1 LVRASERDIRDGDS
15 RTGRR
20 LRQVRAAILAFAALG
35 GSMKTLILT
44 LAFGFLVAAAPPADV
59 DRRVERVLRQM
70 PVIDGHND
78 LPWEIRDKYDFWRK
92 PLDLDADTSRLEARL
107 QTDLPRMKRGGMGAQ
122 FWSVWIPNER
132 KGDEAIR
139 VTLEQ
144 IDIVHRMVARY
155 PARLEMAS
163 TAADVRRI
171 GKAGRIASLIGIEGG
186 HQIGNSPAALRQLH
200 ALGARYM
207 TLTHSKNND
216 WADSATDDPVH
227 DGLTPFGRA
236 IVREMNRLGMIID
249 LSHVS
254 PETMRDALAETRAPV
269 IFSHSNA
276 RALMDHAR
284 NVPDDVLK
292 LLPANGGV
300 VMVNFYPGFLS
311 EAYRRRMAERDAE
324 DARLRN
330 LYSGQPE
337 RRQAALDAWD
347 AAHPAVEVPLQT
359 VADHI
364 EHVRKLAGIDH
375 VGIGSDFDGI
385 DGAAPKGLEGVES
398 YPALL
403 AELARRGWSDS
414 DLAKLSGGNV
424 LRVMERVEAAAAGMK
439 NEPPLIA
446 TIEAMDSKSSK

>member
-1 LVRASERDIRDGDS
+1 MMP
-15 RTGRR
+15 R
-20 LRQVRAAILAFAALG
+20 LPILLAAALVCSG
-35 GSMKTLILT
+35 ATAQT
-44 LAFGFLVAAAPPADV
+44 PEQ
-59 DRRVERVLRQM
+59 RVERVLAKT

-78 LPWEIRDKYDFWRK
+78 LPWEIRENYDFWRA
-92 PLDLDADTSRLEARL
+92 PLDLEADTSTLEKRL
-107 QTDLPRMKRGGMGAQ
+107 QTDLPRMKKGGMGAQ
-122 FWSVWIPNER
+122 FWSVWIPAEL

-155 PARLEMAS
+155 PQRLEMAS
-163 TAADVRRI
+163 TAADIRRVE
-171 GKAGRIASLIGIEGG
+171 KAGRIASLIGVEGG
-186 HQIGNSPAALRQLH
+186 HQIGNSPAALRQFYR
-200 ALGARYM
+200 LGARYM

-227 DGLTPFGRA
+227 EGLTPFGKA
-236 IVREMNRLGMIID
+236 IVREMNRIGMIVD

-254 PETMRDALAETRAPV
+254 PKTMRDAIAVTRAPV
-269 IFSHSNA
+269 IFSHSSA

-292 LLPANGGV
+292 RLPANGGV
-300 VMVNFYPGFLS
+300 VMVNYFPGFIS
-311 EAYRRRMAERDAE
+311 EAYRRRAAERDAE
-324 DARLRN
+324 DARLKN

-337 RRQAALDAWD
+337 RRKAALDAWD
-347 AAHPAVEVPLQT
+347 KAHPAVDATLAE
-359 VADHI
+359 VADHV
-364 EHVRKLAGIDH
+364 EHIRKVAGIDH

-385 DGAAPKGLEGVES
+385 SGTAPTGLEGVET

-414 DLAKLSGGNV
+414 DLAKLAGGNV
-424 LRVMERVEAAAAGMK
+424 LRAMEGVERVSAAMK

-446 TIEAMDSKSSK
+446 TIEQLDRPKP

>member
-1 LVRASERDIRDGDS
+1 MKRMTL
-15 RTGRR
+15 
-20 LRQVRAAILAFAALG
+20 AALALG
-35 GSMKTLILT
+35 
-44 LAFGFLVAAAPPADV
+44 LVAAAAPAQDV
-59 DRRVERVLRQM
+59 DRRVERVLRQT

-78 LPWEIRDKYDFWRK
+78 LPWEIRDKYDSWRK
-92 PLDLDADTSRLEARL
+92 PLDLEADTSRLEDRL

-122 FWSVWIPNER
+122 FWSVWIPNETR
-132 KGDEAIR
+132 GAEAVR

-144 IDIVHRMVARY
+144 IDIVHRMVSRY

-171 GKAGRIASLIGIEGG
+171 QKTGRIASLIGIEGG
-186 HQIGNSPAALRQLH
+186 HQIGNSPAALRQFH

-227 DGLTPFGRA
+227 GGLSPFGRA
-236 IVREMNRLGMIID
+236 IVREMNRLGMIVD

-254 PETMRDALAETRAPV
+254 PATMKDALAETRAPV

-311 EAYRRRMAERDAE
+311 DAYRRRMAERSAE
-324 DARLRN
+324 EARLAS

-337 RRQAALDAWD
+337 RRKAALDEWD
-347 AAHPAVEVPLQT
+347 AAHPAVEVALGD

-364 EHVRKLAGIDH
+364 EHVRRVAGIDH

-385 DGAAPKGLEGVES
+385 DGTAPRGLEGVET

-414 DLAKLSGGNV
+414 DLAKLAGGNV
-424 LRVMERVEAAAAGMK
+424 LRAMEKVEQVAAAMK
-439 NEPPLIA
+439 SEPPMIE
-446 TIEAMDSKSSK
+446 TIERLDRPQP

>member
-1 LVRASERDIRDGDS
+1 M
-15 RTGRR
+15 RTIG
-20 LRQVRAAILAFAALG
+20 LSVLALG
-35 GSMKTLILT
+35 L
-44 LAFGFLVAAAPPADV
+44 LVGAAPSRDTPE
-59 DRRVERVLRQM
+59 RRVERVLAGT

-78 LPWEIRDKYDFWRK
+78 LPWEIRDAYDSWRA
-92 PLDLDADTSRLEARL
+92 PLDLEADTSKLEKRL
-107 QTDLPRMKRGGMGAQ
+107 QTDLPRMRKGGVGAQ
-122 FWSVWIPNER
+122 YWSVWIPAEL

-144 IDIVHRMVARY
+144 IDIVHRMAARY

-163 TAADVRRI
+163 TAADIRRI
-171 GKAGRIASLIGIEGG
+171 QKAGRIASLIGVEGG
-186 HQIGNSPAALRQLH
+186 HQIGNSPAALRQFH

-227 DGLTPFGRA
+227 NGLTPFGRA
-236 IVREMNRLGMIID
+236 IVREMNRLGMMVD

-254 PETMRDALAETRAPV
+254 PKTMRDALAASRAPI

-300 VMVNFYPGFLS
+300 VMVNFFPGFIS
-311 EAYRRRMAERDAE
+311 EAYRRRAAERDAE
-324 DARLRN
+324 DARVKN

-337 RRQAALDAWD
+337 RRTAALAAWD
-347 AAHPAVEVPLQT
+347 LAHPGVDATLAE

-364 EHVRKLAGIDH
+364 EHVRRIAGVEH

-385 DGAAPKGLEGVES
+385 SGTSPKGLEGVET

-414 DLAKLSGGNV
+414 DLAKLTGGNV
-424 LRVMERVEAAAAGMK
+424 LRAMERAERVAAEMK
-439 NEPPLIA
+439 SEPPMIA
-446 TIEAMDSKSSK
+446 TIEALDKPKP

>member
-1 LVRASERDIRDGDS
+1 MTRYLP
-15 RTGRR
+15 
-20 LRQVRAAILAFAALG
+20 ILLAGALLSG
-35 GSMKTLILT
+35 
-44 LAFGFLVAAAPPADV
+44 AAAAPAQTPEQ
-59 DRRVERVLRQM
+59 RVERVLEKT

-78 LPWEIRDKYDFWRK
+78 LPWEIRDSYDFWRK

-107 QTDLPRMKRGGMGAQ
+107 QTDLPRMRKGGVGGQ
-122 FWSVWIPNER
+122 FWSVWIPADL

-139 VTLEQ
+139 VTIEQ
-144 IDIVHRMVARY
+144 IDIVHRMVERY
-155 PARLEMAS
+155 PERLEIAS

-171 GKAGRIASLIGIEGG
+171 QKTGRIASLIGIEGG
-186 HQIGNSPAALRQLH
+186 HQIGNSPAALRQFH

-227 DGLTPFGRA
+227 DGLTSFGRA
-236 IVREMNRLGMIID
+236 IVDEMNRLGMMVD

-254 PETMRDALAETRAPV
+254 PKTMHDALTVTRAPI

-292 LLPANGGV
+292 RLPANGGV
-300 VMVNFYPGFLS
+300 VMVNFFPGFLS
-311 EAYRRRMAERDAE
+311 PAYRRRAAERDAE
-324 DARLRN
+324 DARLKN

-337 RRQAALDAWD
+337 RRKAALEAWD
-347 AAHPAVEVPLQT
+347 AAHPAVESTLAE

-364 EHVRKLAGIDH
+364 EHIRRVAGVDH

-385 DGAAPKGLEGVES
+385 SGAAPRGLEGVET

-414 DLAKLSGGNV
+414 DLAKLAGGNV
-424 LRVMERVEAAAAGMK
+424 LRAMERAERVAASLRR
-439 NEPPLIA
+439 EPPLNA
-446 TIEAMDSKSSK
+446 TIDQLDRPGPARLGA

>member
-1 LVRASERDIRDGDS
+1 MKRM
-15 RTGRR
+15 T
-20 LRQVRAAILAFAALG
+20 FAVPALG
-35 GSMKTLILT
+35 L
-44 LAFGFLVAAAPPADV
+44 LVAAAPAPDV
-59 DRRVERVLRQM
+59 DRRVERVLRQT

-78 LPWEIRDKYDFWRK
+78 LPWEIRDRYDFWRK
-92 PLDLDADTSRLEARL
+92 PLDLDSDTSRLEARL
-107 QTDLPRMKRGGMGAQ
+107 QTDLPRMRQGGVGGQ

-163 TAADVRRI
+163 TAADIRRI
-171 GKAGRIASLIGIEGG
+171 QKAGRIASLIGIEGG
-186 HQIGNSPAALRQLH
+186 HQIGNSPAALRQFH

-207 TLTHSKNND
+207 TLTHGKNND

-227 DGLTPFGRA
+227 DGLTAFGRA
-236 IVREMNRLGMIID
+236 IVREMNRLGMIVD

-254 PETMRDALAETRAPV
+254 PATMRDALGETRAPV

-311 EAYRRRMAERDAE
+311 TAYRGRMAERSAE
-324 DARLRN
+324 EARLAN
-330 LYSGQPE
+330 LYSGQPD
-337 RRQAALDAWD
+337 RRKAALEAWD
-347 AAHPAVEVPLQT
+347 AAHPAVEGTLAE

-364 EHVRKLAGIDH
+364 EHIRKIAGIDH
-375 VGIGSDFDGI
+375 IGIGSDFDGI
-385 DGAAPKGLEGVES
+385 DGAAPKGLEGVET

-403 AELARRGWSDS
+403 AELARRGWSDP
-414 DLAKLSGGNV
+414 DLAKLAGGNV
-424 LRVMERVEAAAAGMK
+424 LRVMERVERVAAGMK
-439 NEPPLIA
+439 AEPPLIA
-446 TIEAMDSKSSK
+446 TIEQLDRPQP

>member
-1 LVRASERDIRDGDS
+1 MDS
-15 RTGRR
+15 KWFSA
-20 LRQVRAAILAFAALG
+20 LALG
-35 GSMKTLILT
+35 L
-44 LAFGFLVAAAPPADV
+44 LVAAAPPTPEQRA
-59 DRRVERVLRQM
+59 ERVLRAS

-92 PLDLDADTSRLEARL
+92 PLDLNADTSRLEARL

-122 FWSVWIPNER
+122 FWSVWIPNEM

-144 IDIVHRMVARY
+144 IDIVHRMAARY
-155 PARLEMAS
+155 PERLEMAS
-163 TAADVRRI
+163 TAADIRRI
-171 GKAGRIASLIGIEGG
+171 EKAGRIASLIGVEGG
-186 HQIGNSPAALRQLH
+186 HQIGNSPAALRQFYS
-200 ALGARYM
+200 LGARYI

-227 DGLTPFGRA
+227 DGLTPFGKA
-236 IVREMNRLGMIID
+236 IVREMNRLGMMID

-254 PETMRDALAETRAPV
+254 PKTMKDALAETKAPV
-269 IFSHSNA
+269 IFSHSSA
-276 RALMDHAR
+276 RALMDHPR
-284 NVPDDVLK
+284 NVPDDVLR

-311 EAYRRRMAERDAE
+311 EAYRRRAAEREAE
-324 DARLRN
+324 EARVRN

-347 AAHPAVEVPLQT
+347 SAHPPVDATLAE

-364 EHVRKLAGIDH
+364 EHVRKVAGIDH

-385 DGAAPKGLEGVES
+385 DGTAPIGLEGVET

-403 AELARRGWSDS
+403 AELVRRGWSDS
-414 DLAKLSGGNV
+414 DLARLAGGNV
-424 LRVMERVEAAAAGMK
+424 LRAMERVEGVAAGMR

-446 TIEAMDSKSSK
+446 TIAALDGK

>member
-1 LVRASERDIRDGDS
+1 MMRMTL
-15 RTGRR
+15 
-20 LRQVRAAILAFAALG
+20 AALALG
-35 GSMKTLILT
+35 LL
-44 LAFGFLVAAAPPADV
+44 AAAPPPQDV
-59 DRRVERVLRQM
+59 DRRVQRVLAQT

-92 PLDLDADTSRLEARL
+92 PLELDADTSRLEARL

-163 TAADVRRI
+163 TAADIRRI
-171 GKAGRIASLIGIEGG
+171 EKAGKIASLIGIEGG
-186 HQIGNSPAALRQLH
+186 HQIGNSPAALRQFH

-227 DGLTPFGRA
+227 DGLTPFGKA
-236 IVREMNRLGMIID
+236 IVREMNRLGMIVD

-254 PETMRDALAETRAPV
+254 PKTMRDALAETKAPV
-269 IFSHSNA
+269 IFSHSDA

-311 EAYRRRMAERDAE
+311 EPYRRHMAERDAE
-324 DARLRN
+324 DARLKN

-337 RRQAALDAWD
+337 RRNAALEAWD
-347 AAHPAVEVPLQT
+347 AAHPAVEGTLAE

-364 EHVRKLAGIDH
+364 EHVRRVAGIDH

-385 DGAAPKGLEGVES
+385 DGTAPKGLEGVDT

-403 AELARRGWSDS
+403 AELARRGWSDG
-414 DLAKLSGGNV
+414 DLAKLAGANV
-424 LRVMERVEAAAAGMK
+424 LRAMARVEQVAAAMK
-439 NEPPLIA
+439 DAPPLIA
-446 TIEAMDSKSSK
+446 TIEQLDSK

>member
-1 LVRASERDIRDGDS
+1 MRK
-15 RTGRR
+15 TG
-20 LRQVRAAILAFAALG
+20 LSLLALG
-35 GSMKTLILT
+35 L
-44 LAFGFLVAAAPPADV
+44 LVGAAPTPEQ
-59 DRRVERVLRQM
+59 RVERVLRTT

-78 LPWEIRDKYDFWRK
+78 LPWEIRDSYDSWRK
-92 PLDLDADTSRLEARL
+92 PLNLEADTSKLEARL
-107 QTDLPRMKRGGMGAQ
+107 QTDLRRMKKGGMGAQ
-122 FWSVWIPNER
+122 FWSVWIPAEL

-144 IDIVHRMVARY
+144 IDIVHRMVDRY

-171 GKAGRIASLIGIEGG
+171 EKAGKIASLIGVEGG
-186 HQIGNSPAALRQLH
+186 HQIGNSPAALRQFH

-216 WADSATDDPVH
+216 WADSATDDPAH

-236 IVREMNRLGMIID
+236 IVGEMNRLGMIVD

-254 PETMRDALAETRAPV
+254 PKTMHDALTTTRAPI

-292 LLPANGGV
+292 RLPANGGV
-300 VMVNFYPGFLS
+300 VMVNFFPGFIS
-311 EAYRRRMAERDAE
+311 EAYRRRAAERDAE
-324 DARLRN
+324 DARLKN

-337 RRQAALDAWD
+337 RRKAALDAWD
-347 AAHPAVEVPLQT
+347 SAHPAVDVLLTE

-364 EHVRKLAGIDH
+364 EHVRRVAGVDH

-385 DGAAPKGLEGVES
+385 SGTAPKGLEGVET

-403 AELARRGWSDS
+403 AELARRGWSDWIWPS
-414 DLAKLSGGNV
+414 WRGRMFSG
-424 LRVMERVEAAAAGMK
+424 
-439 NEPPLIA
+439 
-446 TIEAMDSKSSK
+446 

>member
-1 LVRASERDIRDGDS
+1 MMRHLP
-15 RTGRR
+15 
-20 LRQVRAAILAFAALG
+20 ILLAGALI
-35 GSMKTLILT
+35 STS
-44 LAFGFLVAAAPPADV
+44 AAAPAQAPE
-59 DRRVERVLRQM
+59 RRVERVLAKT

-78 LPWEIRDKYDFWRK
+78 LPWEIRNSYDFWRK
-92 PLDLDADTSRLEARL
+92 PLDLEADTSRLEARL
-107 QTDLPRMKRGGMGAQ
+107 QTDLPRMRKGGVGGQ
-122 FWSVWIPNER
+122 FWSVWIPADM

-155 PARLEMAS
+155 PNRLEMAF

-171 GKAGRIASLIGIEGG
+171 QKAGRIASLIGIEGG
-186 HQIGNSPAALRQLH
+186 HQIGNSPAALRQFH
-200 ALGARYM
+200 ALGTRYM

-216 WADSATDDPVH
+216 WADSATDDPVRN
-227 DGLTPFGRA
+227 GLTPFGRA
-236 IVREMNRLGMIID
+236 IVREMNRLGMMVD

-254 PETMRDALAETRAPV
+254 PKAMHDALDSSKAPV

-292 LLPANGGV
+292 RMAANGGI

-311 EAYRRRMAERDAE
+311 DAYRRRMAERDSE
-324 DARLRN
+324 DARLKN

-337 RRQAALDAWD
+337 RRTAALAAWD
-347 AAHPAVEVPLQT
+347 SAHPSVDVPLGV

-364 EHVRKLAGIDH
+364 EHVRRVAGIDH

-385 DGAAPKGLEGVES
+385 SGTAPRGLEGVET

-414 DLAKLSGGNV
+414 DLAKLAGGNV
-424 LRVMERVEAAAAGMK
+424 LRVMERVEQVAAGMK

-446 TIEAMDSKSSK
+446 TIQELDGAKP

>member
-1 LVRASERDIRDGDS
+1 MPMLRCLPILLAGALASTS
-15 RTGRR
+15 
-20 LRQVRAAILAFAALG
+20 
-35 GSMKTLILT
+35 
-44 LAFGFLVAAAPPADV
+44 AAAPAQAPEQ
-59 DRRVERVLRQM
+59 RVKRVLAKT
-70 PVIDGHND
+70 PIIDGHND
-78 LPWEIRDKYDFWRK
+78 LPWEIRDAYDFWRK

-107 QTDLPRMKRGGMGAQ
+107 QTDLPRLRKGGVGGQ
-122 FWSVWIPNER
+122 FWSVWIPADL

-139 VTLEQ
+139 ITLEQ

-155 PARLEMAS
+155 PRRLEMAS
-163 TAADVRRI
+163 TAADIRRI
-171 GKAGRIASLIGIEGG
+171 QKAGRIASLVGIEGG
-186 HQIGNSPAALRQLH
+186 HQIGNSPAALRQFH

-227 DGLTPFGRA
+227 DGLTPFGKA
-236 IVREMNRLGMIID
+236 IVGEMNRLGMMVD

-254 PETMRDALAETRAPV
+254 PKTMHDVLAISRAPV

-292 LLPANGGV
+292 RMPANGGV
-300 VMVNFYPGFLS
+300 VMVNFFPGFIS
-311 EAYRRRMAERDAE
+311 TAYRRRAAERDAE
-324 DARLRN
+324 DARVKN

-337 RRQAALDAWD
+337 RRKAAMDAWD
-347 AAHPAVEVPLQT
+347 AAHPAVDATLAE

-364 EHVRKLAGIDH
+364 EHIRRIAGIDH

-385 DGAAPKGLEGVES
+385 SGAAPKGLEGVQT

-414 DLAKLSGGNV
+414 DLAKLAGGNL
-424 LRVMERVEAAAAGMK
+424 LRAMEQAERVAAGMR

-446 TIEAMDSKSSK
+446 TIEALDKS